1 MAGKTA
7 EAQDPVLSA
16 VVQRIDS
23 NLVGYTLSLFH
34 ASATLFVYVMCL
46 VTSACLYRVASH
58 ELNFG
63 LFFFC
68 PVYLLVA

>member
-34 ASATLFVYVMCL
+34 VSASPIADVMFVV
-46 VTSACLYRVASH
+46 
-58 ELNFG
+58 ELCVFVS
-63 LFFFC
+63 C
-68 PVYLLVA
+68 RKP

>member
-23 NLVGYTLSLFH
+23 NLVGYTLFH
-34 ASATLFVYVMCL
+34 ASATLFVYVMCM